1 MCSIFGYCGKVRDE
15 AAFKD
20 GFSQT
25 KCIKKIKT
33 VFSLSNGSC
42 SKMAVISSM
51 YFSFMFVYLQ
61 KYYITG
67 RLYFLPKYV
76 VP

>member
-1 MCSIFGYCGKVRDE
+1 M
-15 AAFKD
+15 KD

-25 KCIKKIKT
+25 KCVKKIKT
-33 VFSLSNGSC
+33 VFSLSNGSF
-42 SKMAVISSM
+42 SKMAVISPM

-67 RLYFLPKYV
+67 QIYLLSKYTA
-76 VP
+76 P